1 MRAFGWFL
9 GENDLQAVLIDPNTG
24 SCSDG
29 LHPDRLNENKGAES
43 VLSYLLGLLEMR
55 QFQAAATVGEMSAAP
70 KLLSSAIGTIAPRA
84 VPGSLLVS
92 APNIEPP
99 DPVSSPGSVQGRR
112 EALQAGD

>member
-9 GENDLQAVLIDPNTG
+9 GENDLQTTLIDPDTG
-24 SCSDG
+24 RCSDG
-29 LHPDRLNENKGAES
+29 LHPDRPNENKGAES

-55 QFQAAATVGEMSAAP
+55 QFHAAATVGEMNPAP
-70 KLLSSAIGTIAPRA
+70 KLLPNAIDTIAPRA

-92 APNIEPP
+92 APNLEPP
-99 DPVSSPGSVQGRR
+99 DPISSPGSVQGRR